1 MGRGT
6 DNMIARNAAMR
17 TAIDPAQ
24 AMRKYDRAVEQV
36 QILVGERGPSDGSE
50 MAVRRADVMGAGK
63 PPDLKSSQLT
73 AAPTMADY
81 NKLQADIAAIHSLLS
96 AIYNTVSAKKR

>member
-17 TAIDPAQ
+17 SGLDPAQ
-24 AMRKYDRAVEQV
+24 AMRKYDRAVEQL
-36 QILVGERGPSDGSE
+36 QILVGERGPGDGSQ
-50 MAVRRADVMGAGK
+50 MVVRRGDVMAGGEL
-63 PPDLKSSQLT
+63 PDLKSSQLT

-81 NKLQADIAAIHSLLS
+81 NKLQADIAAIHLLLS
-96 AIYNTVSAKKR
+96 AIYNSVSAKKR